1 MKKGIT
7 KECKENQLEKGR
19 NGKEPTK
26 GKETVEGKM
35 KGAVKKS
42 KMERGKKKSKTKRHS
57 KAMKY
62 QGKEKTECGIVA
74 KQRTQRNSTRKKTA
88 IQNCSKKKK

>member
-7 KECKENQLEKGR
+7 KERKKNQLEKGR

-42 KMERGKKKSKTKRHS
+42 KMERGKIKK
-57 KAMKY
+57 
-62 QGKEKTECGIVA
+62 
-74 KQRTQRNSTRKKTA
+74 
-88 IQNCSKKKK
+88 QN

>member
-42 KMERGKKKSKTKRHS
+42 KMETGKKKAKLK
-57 KAMKY
+57 
-62 QGKEKTECGIVA
+62 GIA
-74 KQRTQRNSTRKKTA
+74 KQ
-88 IQNCSKKKK
+88 

>member
-7 KECKENQLEKGR
+7 KEHKKNQLEKGR

-35 KGAVKKS
+35 KEAVKKS
-42 KMERGKKKSKTKRHS
+42 KMERGKIKK
-57 KAMKY
+57 
-62 QGKEKTECGIVA
+62 
-74 KQRTQRNSTRKKTA
+74 
-88 IQNCSKKKK
+88 QN

>member
-42 KMERGKKKSKTKRHS
+42 KMETGKRKKAKL
-57 KAMKY
+57 
-62 QGKEKTECGIVA
+62 EGIA
-74 KQRTQRNSTRKKTA
+74 KQ
-88 IQNCSKKKK
+88 